1 MKKEMKQKIIIL
13 FAMNISLHLGLSAQS
28 IEKMNK
34 SELIDHIYGL
44 TGIIDSITR
53 ANQVLT
59 NSASELSHNSRLL
72 NERNKEI
79 EQENSR
85 LNAIVSKKQKEIED
99 LSEQHKNEVIEL
111 RQEHAKNTSRLKSE
125 NEETVARLNEEIRS
139 LGDSLLVALS
149 YDNYSNSAPATASAT
164 ASSAGSTNPGNN
176 DFLNKYY
183 FDQFPLLNN
192 SFSLVLANI
201 ICGNIEDAG
210 SDYGPVRSEVAGVPE
225 MLSPLAF
232 TYWGVK
238 PSMVNGGGKKFDD
251 FLFSGNVDYFSSMLP
266 TIEVLKN
273 KLFTLKYSD
282 GTEESYLFN
291 VEKISSNNYR
301 EILRLELAN
310 EEVNGDGMDD
320 SSKDM
325 VWSFF
330 VIGNECYLALTAEQ
344 LSRIGLM
351 LLPPM
356 SLEMTRGGEPR
367 VVVVEY
373 HFGGSTTGNGLYLSR
388 NKDSYMEA
396 SGYLDPRSL
405 VFLFKFK

>member
-1 MKKEMKQKIIIL
+1 MKKEMKQKIIIF
-13 FAMNISLHLGLSAQS
+13 FAINISLHLGLSAQS

-44 TGIIDSITR
+44 TGVIDSITR

-85 LNAIVSKKQKEIED
+85 LNAIVSNKRKEIED

-125 NEETVARLNEEIRS
+125 NEETVARLNEEIRI

-149 YDNYSNSAPATASAT
+149 YDNYSDSAPATASAT
-164 ASSAGSTNPGNN
+164 ASSAGSTNPGSN

-201 ICGNIEDAG
+201 ICGNIEYAG
-210 SDYGPVRSEVAGVPE
+210 SDYGPVRSGVARVPE
-225 MLSPLAF
+225 MLDPLAF
-232 TYWGVK
+232 TVWGVK
-238 PSMVNGGGKKFDD
+238 PSMVTVEGKRFDD
-251 FLFSGNVDYFSSMLP
+251 FLFSSNVDYFSSMLP

-282 GTEESYLFN
+282 GTEESYGLLF
-291 VEKISSNNYR
+291 
-301 EILRLELAN
+301 
-310 EEVNGDGMDD
+310 
-320 SSKDM
+320 
-325 VWSFF
+325 
-330 VIGNECYLALTAEQ
+330 
-344 LSRIGLM
+344 
-351 LLPPM
+351 
-356 SLEMTRGGEPR
+356 
-367 VVVVEY
+367 
-373 HFGGSTTGNGLYLSR
+373 
-388 NKDSYMEA
+388 
-396 SGYLDPRSL
+396 
-405 VFLFKFK
+405 